1 MTAPELRPSKIFVEN
16 PQVTLVRN
24 LKRILKKRRE
34 ETGHGLR
41 HFAAASGISVS
52 TLRCYVYGY
61 RWPRP
66 EHLQRLC
73 SELGVPVE
81 VLFRR

>member
-24 LKRILKKRRE
+24 LKRIMKKRLAD
-34 ETGHGLR
+34 TGHGLR
-41 HFAAASGISVS
+41 QFAEASGISIS
-52 TLRCYVYGY
+52 TLRCYVYGT

-73 SELGVPVE
+73 SELGIPVE